1 MKEVSSLMKNEV
13 GDVQLLK
20 YDILYSSKVFSR
32 LLLMYE
38 LYIPELKGDY
48 IIVIKATVRL
58 DKRRVLTMINSDE
71 LLKTGNLINLELIE
85 HVKYVTQAD
94 ILDAYRA
101 YESVSGEE

>member
-1 MKEVSSLMKNEV
+1 MKNEV

-58 DKRRVLTMINSDE
+58 DKRRVLAMINSDE
-71 LLKTGNLINLELIE
+71 LLKTGNLINLELIK
-85 HVKYVTQAD
+85 HVKYVAQAD
-94 ILDAYRA
+94 ILDAYRT